1 MPVSQN
7 RLPKNLTGQRP
18 TWAEID
24 LHALAANFHLIRQ
37 KVGQGVGVMAV
48 VKADAYG
55 HGAVLC
61 AQRLASEGAE
71 WFGVAL
77 PEEGIELR
85 NAGIEQA
92 ILCLGGFWEGQAAA
106 CIRYQLTPV
115 VYRVDMLEALDRAA
129 HDARIVAEVHL
140 KIDTGMGRL
149 GFRFDDLSEILSA
162 PKRFSNL
169 RVDGLMTHFAAADDP
184 NCESLTEKQIARF
197 GAAVAA
203 FREAGYQPRY
213 VHSTNSAGIY
223 SHSDAWG
230 NLVRP
235 GGVLYGL
242 WRDVLPLT
250 DAPPQ
255 LLPVMSLRSQVILLK
270 WVPVGETIGYGCTF
284 EASRKTLVAT
294 IPLGYDDGYPRALSN
309 RGHVIVGGVYA
320 SVIGRISMDLTLVD
334 VTGIPD
340 VALGDEVLL
349 MGTDEPSGLSVTA
362 EELAKISG
370 TLSYEITCGIGK
382 RVPRIVR
389 ELNPKPTA

>member
-1 MPVSQN
+1 MPVS
-7 RLPKNLTGQRP
+7 PNLQSSKTTGHRP

-24 LHALAANFHLIRQ
+24 LDALSANYHLIQQ
-37 KVGQGVGVMAV
+37 KVGQSVDVMAV

-61 AQRLASEGAE
+61 AKRLAIEGAT

-85 NAGIEQA
+85 DAGLEQP

-106 CIRYQLTPV
+106 CIKYRLTPV
-115 VYRVDMLEALDRAA
+115 IYRVDMLETLNGAA
-129 HDARIVAEVHL
+129 ADAAVVADVHL

-149 GFRFDDLSEILSA
+149 GFRFDDLAEILAA
-162 PKRFSNL
+162 PKRFKNL
-169 RVDGLMTHFAAADDP
+169 RIDGLMTHFAAADDP
-184 NCESLTEKQIARF
+184 ACESLTEKQVTRF
-197 GAAVAA
+197 QSTATV
-203 FREAGYQPRY
+203 FREAGYEPRY
-213 VHSTNSAGIY
+213 LHSANSAGIY

-230 NLVRP
+230 NLIRP

-242 WRDVLPLT
+242 WRDVLPAT
-250 DAPPQ
+250 NEPPQ
-255 LLPVMSLRSQVILLK
+255 LLPVMSLRSQIVLLK

-294 IPLGYDDGYPRALSN
+294 IPIGYDDGYPRAVSN
-309 RGHVIVGGVYA
+309 RGHVIVGGVCA

-340 VALGDEVLL
+340 VARGDEVLL
-349 MGTDEPSGLSVTA
+349 IGRDNPSGLSITA
-362 EELAKISG
+362 EEVAKISG

-389 ELNPKPTA
+389 SG

>member
-1 MPVSQN
+1 
-7 RLPKNLTGQRP
+7 
-18 TWAEID
+18 
-24 LHALAANFHLIRQ
+24 
-37 KVGQGVGVMAV
+37 
-48 VKADAYG
+48 
-55 HGAVLC
+55 
-61 AQRLASEGAE
+61 
-71 WFGVAL
+71 
-77 PEEGIELR
+77 
-85 NAGIEQA
+85 
-92 ILCLGGFWEGQAAA
+92 
-106 CIRYQLTPV
+106 
-115 VYRVDMLEALDRAA
+115 
-129 HDARIVAEVHL
+129 
-140 KIDTGMGRL
+140 
-149 GFRFDDLSEILSA
+149 
-162 PKRFSNL
+162 
-169 RVDGLMTHFAAADDP
+169 
-184 NCESLTEKQIARF
+184 
-197 GAAVAA
+197 VAA

-213 VHSTNSAGIY
+213 VHSSNSAGIY

-230 NLVRP
+230 NLIRP

-242 WRDVLPLT
+242 WRDVLPVA
-250 DAPPQ
+250 DEPPKLQ
-255 LLPVMSLRSQVILLK
+255 PVMSLRSQVILLK

-382 RVPRIVR
+382 RVPRLVR

>member
-1 MPVSQN
+1 MLIKKSS
-7 RLPKNLTGQRP
+7 RKDLSAARP

-24 LHALAANFHLIRQ
+24 LDALSANYHLIQ
-37 KVGQGVGVMAV
+37 EKVGQGVDVMAV

-61 AQRLASEGAE
+61 ANRLADEGVN

-85 NAGIEQA
+85 KAGIEQP
-92 ILCLGGFWEGQAAA
+92 ILCLGGFWEGQAAV
-106 CIRYQLTPV
+106 CITYRLTPV
-115 VYRVDMLEALDRAA
+115 VYRLDMLAALDRAA
-129 HDARIVAEVHL
+129 QDAGVIADVHL

-149 GFRFDDLSEILSA
+149 GFRFDDLGEIISA

-184 NCESLTEKQIARF
+184 TCESLTEKQIARF

-213 VHSTNSAGIY
+213 FHSSNSAGIY

-230 NLVRP
+230 NLIRP

-242 WRDVLPLT
+242 WRDVLPVA
-250 DAPPQ
+250 DEPPKLQ
-255 LLPVMSLRSQVILLK
+255 PVMSLRSQVILLK

-284 EASRKTLVAT
+284 EASRKTL
-294 IPLGYDDGYPRALSN
+294 ALH
-309 RGHVIVGGVYA
+309 R
-320 SVIGRISMDLTLVD
+320 VIGAR
-334 VTGIPD
+334 
-340 VALGDEVLL
+340 
-349 MGTDEPSGLSVTA
+349 
-362 EELAKISG
+362 
-370 TLSYEITCGIGK
+370 
-382 RVPRIVR
+382 
-389 ELNPKPTA
+389 